1 MKNQNL
7 SFVIDIFDNFL
18 LNNLITVTGRMESM
32 CLLFLT
38 KISRMKVSFE
48 WIINFYFIHK
58 INFLRL

>member
-48 WIINFYFIHK
+48 WIINFFFIHK